1 MLVFNS
7 SREQAM
13 YKISFYVPEN
23 DLEKVKTALFEA
35 GAGKIG
41 KYSSCA
47 WQVKGEGQ
55 FMPLN
60 GSDAFIGE
68 IDRLEKVIEYKVEMV
83 CGKDCIHAVI
93 KALKES
99 HPYETP
105 AYHVIGIEDF

>member
-1 MLVFNS
+1 
-7 SREQAM
+7 M

-23 DLEKVKTALFEA
+23 YVEQVKTALFEA

-41 KYSSCA
+41 QYSHCA

-60 GSDAFIGE
+60 GSNAFVGE
-68 IDRLEKVIEYKVEMV
+68 INQVEKVIEYKVEMV
-83 CGKDCIHAVI
+83 CHEDCIHMVI
-93 KALKES
+93 TALKKS

-105 AYHVIGIEDF
+105 AYQVMRVEDF